1 MRAIWSGAISFG
13 LVNIP
18 VRLYSAT
25 QDESFHFNYLH
36 KEDMSPVRYA
46 KICRKD
52 GKELSSEE
60 IVKGYEYQRGD
71 YIVMEDDDF
80 KKAHPKTTKT
90 IEIQD
95 FTAEKEIDSRYF
107 DKPYYLEPD
116 KGAARPYALLR
127 EALRKSGKVGVAK
140 FVIRNKEHLGA
151 LKVEGDMILL
161 NQMRYSAEIR
171 SKDELNLPTEK
182 VEAREIKMALALIDQ
197 LSSDFKPEQYKDT
210 YRTQMEKVIKDKA
223 KGKPI
228 KATED
233 APVSTDV
240 ADLMET
246 LRASLE
252 KQHGEV
258 AETESKDTKKATAK

>member
-18 VRLYSAT
+18 VRLYSGT
-25 QDESFHFNYLH
+25 QDQDFHFSYLH
-36 KEDMSPVRYA
+36 KKDMSPVRYA

-52 GKELSSEE
+52 GKELSAEE
-60 IVKGYEYQRGD
+60 LVKGYEYQRGD
-71 YIVMEDDDF
+71 YIVMDDGDF
-80 KKAHPKTTKT
+80 KKAHPRSTKT

-140 FVIRNKEHLGA
+140 FVLRNKEHLGA

-161 NQMRYSAEIR
+161 NQMRYADTLRPKS
-171 SKDELNLPTEK
+171 ELNLPTDK
-182 VEAREIKMALALIDQ
+182 VEAREIKMALALIEQ
-197 LSSDFKPEQYKDT
+197 LSGKFDPDSYKDE
-210 YRTQMEKVIKDKA
+210 YRAKMEKVISQKA

-252 KQHGEV
+252 AQHDTV
-258 AETESKDTKKATAK
+258 SKSEKKKAAAK